1 MRIFRYI
8 IRETFKAQ
16 IAVFLV
22 LLTIFVSQQFVQV
35 LAQASEGQLPAQ
47 LIIQVLG
54 LQLPSLAALILPI
67 SIFLGILLAHGR
79 LYADHEM
86 AVLHACGISE
96 WYVARAT
103 LAFAVVVAIL
113 TALLTMWLG
122 PWALSQEQAI
132 ADRARSEAGVS
143 VIQTGRFQQVAQ
155 QRAVIFVERQNRDG
169 LLEEIFV
176 AQLPARSEFN
186 EDSRASVVMAAQGRI
201 ETLPTGAQQL
211 ILDDGRRYSQSLVN
225 LDHHVM
231 SFDQYQLQ
239 IREQELESER
249 RRQEA
254 VPTYELLQ
262 MNDSEAVAE
271 LQWRIAIPLA
281 IPLLALIAVPLS
293 RVNPRQ
299 GKFARMAPAVL
310 IYLGYFMVLMASKRA
325 LASGS
330 LPLEFGLWW
339 IHGALLLIGISLL
352 IKERPAGYRLRA
364 FMRVWLRSWQRGS
377 R

>member
-1 MRIFRYI
+1 VRIFRYI

-54 LQLPSLAALILPI
+54 LQLPSLASLILPI
-67 SIFLGILLAHGR
+67 SIFLGILLAQGR

-86 AVLHACGISE
+86 AVLHACGVSE
-96 WYVARAT
+96 WYIARVT
-103 LAFAVVVAIL
+103 LAFAVMLAIL
-113 TALLTMWLG
+113 TALLTLWLG

-155 QRAVIFVERQNRDG
+155 QRAVIFVESQNRDG

-186 EDSRASVVMAAQGRI
+186 EDSRASVVMAALGRI
-201 ETLPTGAQQL
+201 ETLGNGSQQL
-211 ILDDGRRYSQSLVN
+211 VLEDGRRYSQSLVN

-231 SFDQYQLQ
+231 SFDQYQMQ
-239 IREQELESER
+239 IREQELEEER
-249 RRQEA
+249 RRLEA
-254 VPTYELLQ
+254 VPTLDLMQ
-262 MNDSEAVAE
+262 TAGSEAAAE
-271 LQWRIAIPLA
+271 LQWRLAIPLA

-325 LASGS
+325 LGDGS
-330 LPLEFGLWW
+330 LPQSLGLWW
-339 IHGALLLIGISLL
+339 IHAALLLIGVSLL
-352 IKERPAGYRLRA
+352 IRERPSGYRLRA
-364 FMRVWLRSWQRGS
+364 MLRRRS
-377 R
+377 

>member
-67 SIFLGILLAHGR
+67 SLFLGILLAHGR

-86 AVLHACGISE
+86 AVLHACGVSE

-103 LAFAVVVAIL
+103 LAFALVVAVL
-113 TALLTMWLG
+113 TAFLTMWIG

-132 ADRARSEAGVS
+132 ADRARAEAGVS

-201 ETLPTGAQQL
+201 ETLANGSQQL

-239 IREQELESER
+239 VREQELEAER

-254 VPTYELLQ
+254 VPTAELLQ
-262 MNDSEAVAE
+262 MNDSESVAE
-271 LQWRIAIPLA
+271 
-281 IPLLALIAVPLS
+281 
-293 RVNPRQ
+293 
-299 GKFARMAPAVL
+299 FAMADCYSPCHT
-310 IYLGYFMVLMASKRA
+310 ITGINCGASEP
-325 LASGS
+325 G
-330 LPLEFGLWW
+330 
-339 IHGALLLIGISLL
+339 
-352 IKERPAGYRLRA
+352 
-364 FMRVWLRSWQRGS
+364 
-377 R
+377 